1 VVSIH
6 PPFLILLLWVTCS
19 VIFLNNLGGVYTINK
34 DLRINDQIR
43 AKEVRLISDDG
54 EQLGIVSLEDAL
66 KISEEKGLDLV
77 EVAPQANPPVC
88 RIMDYGKYKYEKAK
102 KAKMARKK
110 QNVMNIKEVQMGVK
124 IDEHDF
130 NVKLKMARKF
140 LTNNDKVKIRVKF
153 RGREMMHQELGYEL
167 MNRLIEGTSDLG
179 KVESKARMEGRNM
192 FMVLAPKTEDK

>member
-1 VVSIH
+1 M
-6 PPFLILLLWVTCS
+6 
-19 VIFLNNLGGVYTINK
+19 
-34 DLRINDQIR
+34 
-43 AKEVRLISDDG
+43 ISDDG

-77 EVAPQANPPVC
+77 EVAPQANPPVS

>member
-1 VVSIH
+1 
-6 PPFLILLLWVTCS
+6 
-19 VIFLNNLGGVYTINK
+19 
-34 DLRINDQIR
+34 
-43 AKEVRLISDDG
+43 
-54 EQLGIVSLEDAL
+54 
-66 KISEEKGLDLV
+66 
-77 EVAPQANPPVC
+77 
-88 RIMDYGKYKYEKAK
+88 
-102 KAKMARKK
+102 MARKK

-179 KVESKARMEGRNM
+179 KVESKARMEGRKCSWFWLRRQKINNH
-192 FMVLAPKTEDK
+192 

>member
-1 VVSIH
+1 M
-6 PPFLILLLWVTCS
+6 
-19 VIFLNNLGGVYTINK
+19 
-34 DLRINDQIR
+34 
-43 AKEVRLISDDG
+43 ISDDG

>member
-1 VVSIH
+1 M
-6 PPFLILLLWVTCS
+6 
-19 VIFLNNLGGVYTINK
+19 NK

>member
-1 VVSIH
+1 
-6 PPFLILLLWVTCS
+6 
-19 VIFLNNLGGVYTINK
+19 
-34 DLRINDQIR
+34 
-43 AKEVRLISDDG
+43 LISDDG

-102 KAKMARKK
+102 KAKIARKK

>member
-1 VVSIH
+1 M
-6 PPFLILLLWVTCS
+6 
-19 VIFLNNLGGVYTINK
+19 
-34 DLRINDQIR
+34 
-43 AKEVRLISDDG
+43 ISDDG

-102 KAKMARKK
+102 KAKIARKK